1 MGSEDESSNST
12 QENEYREDSETEVR
26 VNLHGR
32 KIKQRMA
39 LPTFEDEEE
48 DEVDALTQSHATSTA
63 KKKKKKKKKKKHR
76 KKKERKQEEE
86 QVIEKVDEESV
97 QVKKNENKME
107 VENESHD
114 IAINQSLNMGF
125 DDEELMNESSQHIE
139 LTKDEVTATMNDL
152 QMELMKEN
160 EQQEVDDNMD
170 IVQTVEPQ
178 QKEKGVD
185 LSFMDVMSGNNEKNE
200 DVANEVIGNGNA
212 PDPSDQIVEN

>member
-1 MGSEDESSNST
+1 MG
-12 QENEYREDSETEVR
+12 DSETEVR

-48 DEVDALTQSHATSTA
+48 DEVDALTQSHATVAT
-63 KKKKKKKKKKKHR
+63 KKKKKKKHR
-76 KKKERKQEEE
+76 KKKEKKQEEE
-86 QVIEKVDEESV
+86 QVIEKVGEEIV
-97 QVKKNENKME
+97 NVKKNENKME
-107 VENESHD
+107 VETESHD

-160 EQQEVDDNMD
+160 EQNEQPDDMD
-170 IVQTVEPQ
+170 IVQTEEPQ
-178 QKEKGVD
+178 QKEQ
-185 LSFMDVMSGNNEKNE
+185 E
-200 DVANEVIGNGNA
+200 
-212 PDPSDQIVEN
+212 